1 MQAKASVTMVELSPS
16 RTAYSGHSGVGT
28 VPNACNDTKA
38 AVTSQKPMLCGTT
51 WLRALI
57 VDNLCGAAAIV
68 EWSAIGGSSCPDG
81 VPYWFIG
88 VNHARQNADAGP
100 AAARTDAFHLPGR

>member
-1 MQAKASVTMVELSPS
+1 MQAKASVTMVELSLS

-51 WLRALI
+51 RLGALI
-57 VDNLCGAAAIV
+57 VDNLRGAAAIV
-68 EWSAIGGSSCPDG
+68 GCSAIGISCPDG

-88 VNHARQNADAGP
+88 VNHACQDADAGP
-100 AAARTDAFHLPGR
+100 AGARTDAFHLPGR

>member
-28 VPNACNDTKA
+28 VPNACSDTKA
-38 AVTSQKPMLCGTT
+38 AVASQKPMLCGTT
-51 WLRALI
+51 RLRALF
-57 VDNLCGAAAIV
+57 VDNLRGAAAIV
-68 EWSAIGGSSCPDG
+68 EWSAIGISCPDG

-88 VNHARQNADAGP
+88 VNQARQIADADP
-100 AAARTDAFHLPGR
+100 AAVRSDTFHLP